1 MKNKKKQKIIAF
13 CCVALYVL
21 ISALIIVYI
30 GRPFIKFI
38 GEPERFREFVAAH
51 GILGYVVYFAM
62 CAMQVFV
69 AAIPG
74 EPLEI
79 AAGYAF
85 GTFRGTL
92 LCYLGI
98 AAGEALVFT
107 FVRKFGM
114 RAVEIFFNREKIDEL
129 PIIRSPEKLQRAV
142 FIVFLIPGT
151 PKDILTYAAGLT
163 KISMRE
169 FLIISMLARIP
180 SVFSSTIGGS
190 ALGDGNYAKAA
201 IIFGITAV
209 LSIAGIWL
217 YSIIEKKRKS
227 KNPADSN

>member
-1 MKNKKKQKIIAF
+1 MKDKKKQKIIAF
-13 CCVALYVL
+13 CCVALYVVV
-21 ISALIIVYI
+21 SALVVVYI
-30 GRPFIKFI
+30 GRPFLKFI
-38 GEPERFREFVAAH
+38 DEPERFREFVAAH
-51 GILGYVVYFAM
+51 GVLGYLVYFAM

-85 GTFRGTL
+85 GTVRGTL

-98 AAGEALVFT
+98 AAGEALVFA

-114 RAVEIFFNREKIDEL
+114 RAVEIFFDREKIDAL
-129 PIIRSPEKLQRAV
+129 PIIRSPEKLQRAI

-163 KISMRE
+163 KISMRD
-169 FLIISMLARIP
+169 FLVISMLARIP

-190 ALGDGNYAKAA
+190 ALGDGNYVRAA
-201 IIFGITAV
+201 VIFGVTAA

-217 YSIIEKKRKS
+217 YSIIEKRK
-227 KNPADSN
+227 KK